1 MSNSNDVVIIEK
13 NSCKAKCFSSTQ
25 YIELCSYFNS
35 LSVFFCSFLLY
46 LAWQLVYNAN
56 AKSITRIFK
65 SSLLKNKWKVSR
77 LGILYYYVLKLKL
90 LCYAT
95 RWRSHMNNARCC
107 SNSRPSSTRLQ
118 KETNPID

>member
-13 NSCKAKCFSSTQ
+13 NSCKAKCFSNTQ

-35 LSVFFCSFLLY
+35 LSVFFVLFFCILHGS
-46 LAWQLVYNAN
+46 WLVYNAN

-77 LGILYYYVLKLKL
+77 LGILYYVLKLKL

-95 RWRSHMNNARCC
+95 RWRSHMNNALCC